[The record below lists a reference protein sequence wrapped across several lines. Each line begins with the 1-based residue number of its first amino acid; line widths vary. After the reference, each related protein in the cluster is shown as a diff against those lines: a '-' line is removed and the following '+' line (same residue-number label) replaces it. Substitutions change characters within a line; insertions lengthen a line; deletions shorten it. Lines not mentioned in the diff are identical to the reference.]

1 MSALRRRVLKLEFW
15 KRGFRRPEFWL
26 AGLLAVVLFFA
37 VDALRAPQEQVGVR
51 VFALAVDGYH
61 QYLHPIT
68 GRFVR
73 CRFRPTCSNYA
84 VEAVRK
90 YGVLKGGLMSY
101 RRIARCRKS
110 VPMGTDDP
118 VP

>member
-1 MSALRRRVLKLEFW
+1 MSALRRRLL
-15 KRGFRRPEFWL
+15 RPEYWL
-26 AGLLAVVLFFA
+26 TGLLAVVVFFA
-37 VDALRAPQEQVGVR
+37 VDALRAPQNQVGVR

-61 QYLHPIT
+61 HYVHPIT
-68 GRFVR
+68 GRFLR
-73 CRFRPTCSNYA
+73 CRYRPTCSNYA

-101 RRIARCRKS
+101 RRIASCKKS